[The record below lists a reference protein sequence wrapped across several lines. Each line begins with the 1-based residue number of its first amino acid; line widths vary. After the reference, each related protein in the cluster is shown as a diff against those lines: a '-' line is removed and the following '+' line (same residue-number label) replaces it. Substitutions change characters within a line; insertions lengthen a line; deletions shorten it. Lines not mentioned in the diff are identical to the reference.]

1 MTPRRAA
8 LALLAAVSVLPLAAT
23 ADWRSWL
30 HGDPPA
36 PPKAPPPKQV
46 AEVTAA
52 TESARD
58 AQVEAFLRAL
68 ADAIKARDG
77 KPMLGRLSDKYAIDG
92 LPDRSKAAEVFV
104 QAVESIPGPTQFAV
118 QSIERHATGV
128 NARVEVRYASAPP
141 KPKTFRFDTA
151 GRLIASDLFSIKVH
165 SHGS

>member
-1 MTPRRAA
+1 MASRRPA
-8 LALLAAVSVLPLAAT
+8 LVLLASVCFLPFAAA

-36 PPKAPPPKQV
+36 PPKAPPPKQL

-58 AQVEAFLRAL
+58 AQVEGFLRAL

-77 KPMLGRLSDKYAIDG
+77 KPMLARLSDKYAIDG

-104 QAVESIPGPTQFAV
+104 QAVESIPGPTHFTV
-118 QSIERHATGV
+118 QSVERHAAGV
-128 NARVEVRYASAPP
+128 TAKVELRYASAPP
-141 KPKTFRFDTA
+141 KPKTFRFDTG